1 MGNNPSSPTV
11 TFTNLA
17 YTIVPGDIINIAF
30 IDLSNVNPNVWRIG
44 SIGAFAYAGSYFQ
57 ILCPGANTVCYGI
70 NTIPV
75 QWTPSYSST
84 TPQIFNVSFN
94 GRTLTSVYSR
104 IQAPANSVP
113 NSLYLQWDAIY
124 NQGQTCGG
132 NAQPCSGAQGV
143 LGQQSPPT
151 QSTATVT
158 MTVADYGVIPYTQ
171 PPTQFMVGYFNS
183 LPCNGVNKNMAFGF
197 WASGNN
203 TLDATA
209 GFCPGATTSITL
221 PGGAPVTV
229 LWNGQLDVSGL
240 LVKLAGNPLT
250 GHAHITRPFCSD
262 IPSIV
267 WQTSQKCGQ
276 TLTDTTGALREFF
289 GVSQGAGLR
298 GAVQNTNTIIP
309 VAYTSYAPPNQPQ
322 LWIASFNSMGCNG
335 VNKQIAVAIWNNS
348 TRYMGLCVGANTI
361 TLAPRI
367 RAHIQWDGQFGFV
380 VTMSGKPLP
389 VLNSLTNNVPCSTIP
404 PIVFQRCGQTLTDTT
419 GALRQF
425 VGAAQGTQHTF
436 GPQDTFGIS
445 PPIQSMASVSISFVT
460 YQTTVPPQ
468 IPFWIGYFNSLPCN
482 GINKAIAFAF
492 WGAGN
497 TGIILCPQNNTIL
510 PEGVL
515 VNIQWNGQLNP
526 SAFSPTTA
534 GSNLPLPI
542 VNTYPNAFTIPCFK
556 AIPIISLSCG
566 LTDTTGRFREF
577 AAFVQGLNVPQNA
590 YSLQGVSTPQGA
602 STPWAQGVST
612 PGGIAT
618 RTTYYPANAP
628 DLTVLTFPHHG
639 TLHAFA
645 VNGNSATHLPPN
657 QPTMIG
663 RYALHWDGRV
673 VHAKYGG
680 VSITS
685 RSESISMHATTMQ
698 QLSAIPMGSTNAM
711 PGVVVNSAQP
721 SYAKPITQPRY
732 ALTPNDNNM
741 TIDASRRDMV
751 VEFPD
756 SLPEGMQVQIT
767 RVDASKHKV
776 KLPALAGRKDN
787 LYLNTCDCHKSIQL
801 QKRGGAWGVL

>member
-113 NSLYLQWDAIY
+113 NSLYLQWNAIY
-124 NQGQTCGG
+124 NQGQACVG
-132 NAQPCSGAQGV
+132 NTQPCSGQGTLAAQAV
-143 LGQQSPPT
+143 GQQ
-151 QSTATVT
+151 A
-158 MTVADYGVIPYTQ
+158 A
-171 PPTQFMVGYFNS
+171 
-183 LPCNGVNKNMAFGF
+183 
-197 WASGNN
+197 
-203 TLDATA
+203 
-209 GFCPGATTSITL
+209 
-221 PGGAPVTV
+221 
-229 LWNGQLDVSGL
+229 
-240 LVKLAGNPLT
+240 
-250 GHAHITRPFCSD
+250 
-262 IPSIV
+262 
-267 WQTSQKCGQ
+267 
-276 TLTDTTGALREFF
+276 
-289 GVSQGAGLR
+289 
-298 GAVQNTNTIIP
+298 GAV
-309 VAYTSYAPPNQPQ
+309 
-322 LWIASFNSMGCNG
+322 
-335 VNKQIAVAIWNNS
+335 
-348 TRYMGLCVGANTI
+348 
-361 TLAPRI
+361 
-367 RAHIQWDGQFGFV
+367 
-380 VTMSGKPLP
+380 
-389 VLNSLTNNVPCSTIP
+389 
-404 PIVFQRCGQTLTDTT
+404 
-419 GALRQF
+419 
-425 VGAAQGTQHTF
+425 
-436 GPQDTFGIS
+436 GIS
-445 PPIQSMASVSISFVT
+445 PPIQMATVTISRVN
-460 YQTTVPPQ
+460 YYPIPNQTGV
-468 IPFWIGYFNSLPCN
+468 WIMVAYFNSLPCN
-482 GINKAIAFAF
+482 GINKTIAYVSWTIAP
-492 WGAGN
+492 GVANISG
-497 TGIILCPQNNTIL
+497 LCPGNNTIIPYL
-510 PEGVL
+510 GTA
-515 VNIQWNGQLNP
+515 VNIRWGGQP
-526 SAFSPTTA
+526 SLSSFSAVILSTGVILQQQSP
-534 GSNLPLPI
+534 SN
-542 VNTYPNAFTIPCFK
+542 VSGPCT
-556 AIPIISLSCG
+556 AIPPIIFQASQNCG
-566 LTDTTGRFREF
+566 QTMTDNTGLLQRFF
-577 AAFVQGLNVPQNA
+577 GGLGSSNSGGVG
-590 YSLQGVSTPQGA
+590 YQGVSNPSGAGYQG
-602 STPWAQGVST
+602 PNGNV
-612 PGGIAT
+612 T

-628 DLTVLTFPHHG
+628 DLTVLTFPNHG

-711 PGVVVNSAQP
+711 PGVNVNSAQP
-721 SYAKPITQPRY
+721 TYAKPITQPRY